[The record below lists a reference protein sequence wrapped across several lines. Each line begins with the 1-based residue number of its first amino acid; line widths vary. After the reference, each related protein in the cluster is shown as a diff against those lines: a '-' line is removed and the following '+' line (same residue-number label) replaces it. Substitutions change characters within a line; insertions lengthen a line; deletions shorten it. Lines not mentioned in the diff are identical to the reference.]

1 MREAFSVEGGLEMR
15 LFVVFD
21 PEKGFL
27 PDAIQAE
34 TRERAIEEAK
44 RLYPNRRIY
53 VRELVQEVRA

>member
-1 MREAFSVEGGLEMR
+1 MR